1 MELGIAFFILAGF
14 VLVNC
19 IYYVS
24 LSRIISY
31 KDDAGTS
38 KKEPV
43 SIIVCSKNEQDNLL
57 ALVPVLQ
64 EQVYPTFEIILINDA
79 STDDTRDIIENFVA
93 QDNRIKMVDVVNN
106 ENFWGN
112 KKYALTLGIKKA
124 SYSKHVFIDADCR
137 PLSKQWLG
145 LMASKMTGDK
155 TIVLGY
161 SGYEHVK
168 GSFLNAIIRYETVLT
183 AFQYL
188 SYAIKGNPYMGV
200 GRNLAYTNEQFYDVK
215 GFINHMN
222 IIGGDDDLFVNEA
235 ATSKNTAIQIEPDAF
250 TISKPK
256 TTWKEWIKQKQR
268 HVNTAKYYKTGQK
281 LLLGLFYLSQLGF
294 VIAAIVGLIIA
305 PHWEFILALILVR
318 YIVVWAVMGLAAS
331 RFRESELIPYLPV
344 LELSI
349 IFTQCYLFFNSGS
362 KTKSWK

>member
-14 VLVNC
+14 VLLNC
-19 IYYVS
+19 IYYLS
-24 LSRIISY
+24 LSKIISY
-31 KDDAGTS
+31 QDLPGTS

-43 SIIVCSKNEQDNLL
+43 SVIVCSKNEQNNLL
-57 ALVPVLQ
+57 ALVPILLEQ
-64 EQVYPTFEIILINDA
+64 EYPNFEIILINDA
-79 STDDTRDIIENFVA
+79 STDNTLDIIENFVA

-106 ENFWGN
+106 ESFWGN

-124 SYSKHVFIDADCR
+124 SYSKHIFIDADCR
-137 PLSKQWLG
+137 PLSNKWLG
-145 LMASKMTGDK
+145 LMTSKMNGDK
-155 TIVLGY
+155 SIVLGY

-168 GSFLNAIIRYETVLT
+168 GSFLNALIRYETVLT

-200 GRNLAYTNEQFYDVK
+200 GRNLGYTNEQFYAVK
-215 GFINHMN
+215 GFINHMK

-235 ATSKNTAIQIEPDAF
+235 ATSKNTTILIDPEGF

-256 TTWKEWIKQKQR
+256 TTWKEWITQKQR
-268 HVNTAKYYKTGQK
+268 HVNTAKYYKTRQK
-281 LLLGLFYLSQLGF
+281 LLLGLFYISQLGF
-294 VIAAIVGLIIA
+294 VVAAIVGFITA
-305 PHWEFILALILVR
+305 SHWEFILALLLIR
-318 YIVVWAVMGLAAS
+318 YIVVWTIIGLAAS

-344 LELSI
+344 LELSL
-349 IFTQCYLFFNSGS
+349 IFTQCYLFFNSGG